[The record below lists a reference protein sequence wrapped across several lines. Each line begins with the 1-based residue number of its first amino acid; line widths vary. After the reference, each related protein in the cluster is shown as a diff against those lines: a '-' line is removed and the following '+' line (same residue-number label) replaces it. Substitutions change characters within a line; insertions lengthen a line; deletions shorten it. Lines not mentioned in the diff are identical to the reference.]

1 MKKFAFTLSEVL
13 LTLSIIGVVSAMT
26 VPSLMTSIEDREL
39 QAQAKKAYNTL
50 QNAVSMQYAL
60 TRMSPADVQERYLL
74 KFLATASNYQTGDT
88 NGVQVLKFVETD
100 ADSYPWFALLP
111 DGQIIVVRLGSNYC
125 EESTPCQVMFDVNG
139 SDGPNFGKVKSGGAT
154 QTTAGTT
161 LTQTRYENFA
171 TYASSST
178 FDRQYRDLV
187 FFEVAGLT
195 VRPKPNQGSTK
206 RYFSGQQN

>member
-50 QNAVSMQYAL
+50 QSAISMQYAL
-60 TRMSPADVQERYLL
+60 TRMTPEDVQEELL
-74 KFLATASNYQTGDT
+74 LEFLMSGPSTSHGLGGAK
-88 NGVQVLKFVETD
+88 VMKFVETD
-100 ADSYPWFALLP
+100 ADNYPWFASLP

-125 EESTPCQVMFDVNG
+125 KESTPCQVMFDING

-154 QTTAGTT
+154 QTTAGSA
-161 LTQTRYENFA
+161 LTQTRYENFSS
-171 TYASSST
+171 YASSST
-178 FDRQYRDLV
+178 FDRQYRDIV

-206 RYFSGQQN
+206 RYFTGQQ